1 MDVIQHILRHK
12 TNDQAESLQLL
23 IAAKADATICMLYN
37 SIGWTPL
44 FVACGAGNTD
54 CVRVLL
60 QDIPSTVNTVTT
72 GKHRFWSTDI
82 RAGTSPIEIVKKRGH
97 TEIVTMLRHA
107 GAQE

>member
-1 MDVIQHILRHK
+1 MDRIGYGE
-12 TNDQAESLQLL
+12 AECLQLL
-23 IAAKADATICMLYN
+23 IAAKADATICMLHN
-37 SIGWTPL
+37 NIGWTPL
-44 FVACGAGNTD
+44 FVASGAGNTD

-72 GKHRFWSTDI
+72 GKHTFWSTDI
-82 RAGTSPIEIVKKRGH
+82 PAGTSPIEIVKKRGH